1 MEKLS
6 RILLIDDDEITNYM
20 NKRVLNKAEIAQHID
35 VVTDGQAA
43 LDYLASAEHANSSLP
58 LDLILVDIKM
68 SVMDG
73 FDFLDQYQHLP
84 EGKKAKKLFALS
96 SSASFYDLHKLKEFP
111 DVDGHLS
118 KPLTQADALALVNE
132 HFGDGTELG
141 NTPDSPEEDEEA
153 EE

>member
-1 MEKLS
+1 MKMLQ

-20 NKRVLNKAEIAQHID
+20 NTRVLNKAEIAQQID

-43 LDYLASAEHANSSLP
+43 LNYLASPEHLQAPTP

-68 SVMDG
+68 SGMDG
-73 FDFLDQYQHLP
+73 FDFLERYQHLP
-84 EGKKAKKLFALS
+84 SQQKAKKLFALS
-96 SSASFYDLHKLKEFP
+96 SSASFYDLHRLKEFT

-132 HFGDGTELG
+132 HFGK
-141 NTPDSPEEDEEA
+141 DSADNSGA
-153 EE
+153 TTSDL

>member
-1 MEKLS
+1 MEKLH

-20 NKRVLNKAEIAQHID
+20 NKRVLNKAEIAHQID

-43 LDYLASAEHANSSLP
+43 LDYLSSAEHTNSSLP

-73 FDFLDQYQHLP
+73 FDFLEQYQHLP
-84 EGKKAKKLFALS
+84 VGHKAKKLFALS

-118 KPLTQADALALVNE
+118 KPLTQADALALFNE
-132 HFGDGTELG
+132 HFGDGTSSDGDLPAE
-141 NTPDSPEEDEEA
+141 EEDENA
-153 EE
+153 E